1 MRSLVSLYGDV
12 DEGDGGGSFFCI
24 TGWRYVVYLSEKSDW
39 CLLSRCGGLFP
50 FWVAL
55 SADDSGSPASLEA
68 AVPGAF
74 GDATANGR
82 QILPVRSTFQ
92 GQIEAFNVPIVAASK
107 NFKAS
112 SSRWGPVSSC
122 KLVVFICQQ
131 RWPDEWWLR
140 SSLMKMT
147 RWSLQGPICNFS
159 FTQERLYKQWNVACY
174 INK

>member
-1 MRSLVSLYGDV
+1 MKTTEVAASSASQV
-12 DEGDGGGSFFCI
+12 GGM
-24 TGWRYVVYLSEKSDW
+24 LSTYPRNRVGV
-39 CLLSRCGGLFP
+39 CFP
-50 FWVAL
+50 A
-55 SADDSGSPASLEA
+55 A
-68 AVPGAF
+68 AVFSPFGLLYRPTTRGRVRCLRRLFLELF

-82 QILPVRSTFQ
+82 QILPARSTFQ
-92 GQIEAFNVPIVAASK
+92 VPIEAFDVPIVAASK

-147 RWSLQGPICNFS
+147 RWSLQGLTCIFS
-159 FTQERLYKQWNVACY
+159 FTWGRLCKQWNVACY

>member
-1 MRSLVSLYGDV
+1 V
-12 DEGDGGGSFFCI
+12 DEGDGGGGFFCI
-24 TGWRYVVYLSEKSDW
+24 TGWRYVVHLSGKIGLVFAFPLRRSFP
-39 CLLSRCGGLFP
+39 LL
-50 FWVAL
+50 VAL
-55 SADDSGSPASLEA
+55 LADDSRSPASLEA
-68 AVPGAF
+68 AVPEAF

-92 GQIEAFNVPIVAASK
+92 VQIEAFDVPIVAASK

-147 RWSLQGPICNFS
+147 RWSLQGPTCIFS
-159 FTQERLYKQWNVACY
+159 FTRGRLCKQWNVACY